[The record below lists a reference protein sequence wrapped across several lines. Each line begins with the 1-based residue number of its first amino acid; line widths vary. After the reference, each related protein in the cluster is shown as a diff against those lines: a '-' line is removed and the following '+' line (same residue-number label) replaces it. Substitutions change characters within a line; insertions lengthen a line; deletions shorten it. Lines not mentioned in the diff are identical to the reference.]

1 MAGGSCTEWSN
12 LRQPGRIYDF
22 RRYGDFLLRLKGFY
36 DLQIGLATERLSNK
50 NPISER
56 VIANMQT

>member
-1 MAGGSCTEWSN
+1 MPSFYLDWK
-12 LRQPGRIYDF
+12 D
-22 RRYGDFLLRLKGFY
+22 FY

-56 VIANMQT
+56 VIANNKYANDALHEDALYT